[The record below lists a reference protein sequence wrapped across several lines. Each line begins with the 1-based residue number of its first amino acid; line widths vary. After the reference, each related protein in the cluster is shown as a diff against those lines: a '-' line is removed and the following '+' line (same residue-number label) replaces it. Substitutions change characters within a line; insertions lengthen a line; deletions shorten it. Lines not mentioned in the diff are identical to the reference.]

1 MRQDPQR
8 GAARL
13 RELEHELDEA
23 LEELRSLAHGVYP
36 PLLADRG
43 LSDALRSVA
52 MGSQIHVDLDARG
65 WAGTRPRW
73 RAPSTSACWRRSER
87 AQARHRRAP
96 VRVRVAAGPLGEL
109 HFSVRDDGAGMAGLR
124 PGAGITNMQDRLAAF
139 GGDVTVTSTP
149 GVGTHVRGRVP
160 ASPLPVA

>member
-1 MRQDPQR
+1 MES
-8 GAARL
+8 AVYFCVL
-13 RELEHELDEA
+13 EA
-23 LEELRSLAHGVYP
+23 LQNVLKHAAG
-36 PLLADRG
+36 
-43 LSDALRSVA
+43 
-52 MGSQIHVDLDARG
+52 AR
-65 WAGTRPRW
+65 R
-73 RAPSTSACWRRSER
+73 
-87 AQARHRRAP
+87 